1 MKFLW
6 ISLFLS
12 LQANAVSMNSW
23 MHTRDGIT
31 KFQDK
36 NYRQAYQHF
45 MAALEDDPL
54 KAETHMNIAR
64 SLEAN
69 EEFEKAAK
77 AYQAVLKFLPK
88 DSPLRFQAYF
98 NLGDAYGKAKKI
110 PEALEAYQA
119 ALDIDPEN
127 IEVKTNIELLMQ
139 QGGGGEGEGDP
150 KDQKDQQGK
159 GGQQDQKNPQ
169 QPQQQKQ
176 QPKPFNSQELTP
188 QDVKKILD
196 EIKNQEQAIRAQ
208 ENDKNAK
215 EGTRDKD
222 W

>member
-1 MKFLW
+1 LKYLW
-6 ISLFLS
+6 ISALF
-12 LQANAVSMNSW
+12 AFNAHAVTLNSW
-23 MHTRDGIT
+23 LHTREGT
-31 KFQDK
+31 AKFKDK

-69 EEFEKAAK
+69 EEFDKAAK
-77 AYQAVLKFLPK
+77 GYEAVIKFLPK
-88 DSPLRFQAYF
+88 DSPLRFEAYF

-110 PEALEAYQA
+110 PQALEAYQA
-119 ALDIDPEN
+119 ALEMDPDN
-127 IEVKTNIELLMQ
+127 IEVKTNVELLMQ
-139 QGGGGEGEGDP
+139 QQGGGEGEGDSQSD
-150 KDQKDQQGK
+150 KQDQNGK
-159 GGQQDQKNPQ
+159 GGQSQNNPQ
-169 QPQQQKQ
+169 QPQQKKQ
-176 QPKPFNSQELTP
+176 QPKPFNSQELTK

-208 ENDKNAK
+208 ENEKHPK
-215 EGTRDKD
+215 EGVRDKD

>member
-6 ISLFLS
+6 ISLLFA
-12 LQANAVSMNSW
+12 ANAHAVTLNSW
-23 MHTRDGIT
+23 LSTREGIK
-31 KFQDK
+31 KFNDK
-36 NYRQAYQHF
+36 NYRQAYQNF
-45 MAALEDDPL
+45 MTALEDDPL
-54 KAETHMNIAR
+54 KSETHMNIAR

-77 AYQAVLKFLPK
+77 GYQAVLKFLPK
-88 DSPLRFQAYF
+88 DSPLRFEAYF

-119 ALDIDPEN
+119 ALEIDPDN
-127 IEVKTNIELLMQ
+127 VEVKTNIELLIAQ
-139 QGGGGEGEGDP
+139 GGGEGDGDS
-150 KDQKDQQGK
+150 KSDKQDEKGK
-159 GGQQDQKNPQ
+159 GGQQDQKNQ
-169 QPQQQKQ
+169 QPQQQKKQ

-208 ENDKNAK
+208 ENEKNPK
-215 EGTRDKD
+215 EGVRDKD